1 MLVKLNLRFFL
12 FILLVVILSYSCNK
26 SLNSDNAISLETLHV
41 DPVSAK
47 SLSVKRIYIDEKR
60 IPLTTSDSLLI
71 DMISRFQVSKN
82 RFYFLTFNHRVFSFS
97 KDGKFKYIIDKQGK
111 GPTEYVFPI
120 SLYAEPNDRYL
131 EIFNRGSKNVVV
143 VDSMGNYIF
152 DWKYDLYISKAT
164 HYKGLTCM
172 LVGSVLNFIDNE
184 ECTSQLFIYDS
195 LKQMQASYIPFDKKY
210 WKFLGVGDRI
220 DMVHVNNN
228 LHVRVNYNDTVYC
241 LSKNKNKI
249 QLYPKYLL
257 DYGKYAIPSKL
268 FDKGFEDVT
277 GLEQALKKEGCVY
290 DVYRYF
296 ETNNY
301 IFFSFK
307 RKTTAYHYFYSKKT
321 KQVKIVDK
329 LIIPFKGF
337 VYKRALK
344 FNDLPRAV
352 EDNIWYFIK
361 EPVDY
366 INEMKKIKKHLGKDK
381 WEKFKQENKEYY
393 EFVSGLSVMDNPII
407 VKRKINPQLFN

>member
-1 MLVKLNLRFFL
+1 MRNGLIIL
-12 FILLVVILSYSCNK
+12 FGLILFYSCNENK
-26 SLNSDNAISLETLHV
+26 NLNEKNSYEILQV
-41 DPVSAK
+41 DPMLARTISID
-47 SLSVKRIYIDEKR
+47 SIYTNEKK
-60 IPLTTSDSLLI
+60 IPLATSDSALV
-71 DMISRFQVSKN
+71 DMVGSVQVTKN
-82 RFYFLTFNHRVFSFS
+82 RFYILTFNHRVFSFS
-97 KDGKFKYIIDKQGK
+97 NDGSLKYIIDKQGK

-120 SLYAEPNDRYL
+120 CLYAEPNDQYL

-143 VDSMGNYIF
+143 VDSMGNYVS
-152 DWKYDLYISKAT
+152 DWKYDLYISKVT

-172 LVGSVLNFIDNE
+172 LVGSTLNFIDDK
-184 ECTSQLFIYDS
+184 ECTNQLFIYDS
-195 LKQMQASYIPFDKKY
+195 LKKMLANYIPFDKKY
-210 WKFLGVGDRI
+210 RKFLGVGDRI

-249 QLYPKYLL
+249 ELYPKYIF

-268 FDKGFEDVT
+268 FDKGFENVT
-277 GLEQALKKEGCVY
+277 GLKRALKKEECVY
-290 DVYRYF
+290 NVYRYF
-296 ETNNY
+296 ETNDY

-321 KQVKIVDK
+321 KKVKIVDK

-337 VYKRALK
+337 VYKRDLK
-344 FNDLPRAV
+344 FNDLPKAV
-352 EDNIWYFIK
+352 ENNIWYFIK

-366 INEMKKIKKHLGKDK
+366 INEMKKIKKHLGKEK

-393 EFVSGLSVMDNPII
+393 EFVSGLSVMDNPVV

>member
-1 MLVKLNLRFFL
+1 MRNGLIIL
-12 FILLVVILSYSCNK
+12 FGIILFYSCNENK
-26 SLNSDNAISLETLHV
+26 NLNKKDSYEILQV
-41 DPVSAK
+41 DPMLARTISID
-47 SLSVKRIYIDEKR
+47 SIYTNEKK
-60 IPLTTSDSLLI
+60 IPLATSDSALV
-71 DMISRFQVSKN
+71 DMVSRLHVTRN
-82 RFYFLTFNHRVFSFS
+82 RFYILTFNHRVFSFS
-97 KDGKFKYIIDKQGK
+97 NDGNLRYIIDKQGK

-120 SLYAEPNDRYL
+120 CLYAEPNDRYL
-131 EIFNRGSKNVVV
+131 EIFNGGSKNVVV
-143 VDSMGNYIF
+143 VDSMGNYIS

-172 LVGSVLNFIDNE
+172 LVGSTLNFIDDKESTN
-184 ECTSQLFIYDS
+184 QLFIYDS
-195 LKQMQASYIPFDKKY
+195 LKKMLVNYIPFDKKY
-210 WKFLGVGDRI
+210 RKFLGVGDRI

-241 LSKNKNKI
+241 LSENKNKI
-249 QLYPKYLL
+249 ELYPKYIF
-257 DYGKYAIPSKL
+257 DYGNYAIPHKL
-268 FDKGFEDVT
+268 FHKGFEDVT
-277 GLEQALKKEGCVY
+277 ELRRALKKEGCVY

-296 ETNNY
+296 ETNDY

-321 KQVKIVDK
+321 KKVKIVDK

-337 VYKRALK
+337 VYKRDLK
-344 FNDLPRAV
+344 YNDLPWAV
-352 EDNIWYFIK
+352 ENNIWYFIK

-366 INEMKKIKKHLGKDK
+366 INEMKKIRKHLGEEK

-393 EFVSGLSVMDNPII
+393 EFVSGLSVMDNPIV